1 MTIEQRIIEALDTVR
16 DAIQAD
22 GGDVELLS
30 YDEELNIAYVTL
42 TGNCVGC
49 PASSLTL
56 KFGVERAIREFV
68 PEVEHVIAT

>member
-1 MTIEQRIIEALDTVR
+1 MSIEERILEALDTVR

-30 YDEELNIAYVTL
+30 YDEELKIAYVAL

-68 PEVEHVIAT
+68 PEVEYVIAS